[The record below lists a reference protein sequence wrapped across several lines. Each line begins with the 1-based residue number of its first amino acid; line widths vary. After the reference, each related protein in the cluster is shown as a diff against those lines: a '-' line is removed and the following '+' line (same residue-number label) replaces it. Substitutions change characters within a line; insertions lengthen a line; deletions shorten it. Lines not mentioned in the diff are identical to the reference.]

1 MEATLEARTVKARLP
16 PLIDVIVAGGTCVVL
31 WYGAHLVMS
40 GAMTAGA
47 LVLFMFYLRRLYSP
61 LKDLAKMTN
70 TFARASVGLEAIQ
83 ELMREPEQRSDRTDV
98 VVANGINGRI
108 EFDHVTFSYGP
119 GLPAV
124 SDVSLTIEPG
134 QIAAFVGPTG
144 AGKTT
149 CINLIPRFYDAQSGE
164 IRLDGRDIRRFT
176 LDSLR
181 QQISFIPQDTVLF
194 HAPIWQNIAYGR
206 LSASR
211 EEIVRAAQLAYADE
225 FIAKLPEQYETMVGE
240 RGVTLSG
247 GQRQRIAIARA
258 IVRDAPILIMDEPT
272 TGLDAASER
281 LVLEALKNVT
291 AGRTCIISAHRLAT
305 VRRADV
311 IFVVQDGQIVQ
322 RGTHQELLAQD
333 GLYAMLYAIQFRKD
347 ADDDRGLSPV
357 AA

>member
-1 MEATLEARTVKARLP
+1 MA
-16 PLIDVIVAGGTCVVL
+16 
-31 WYGAHLVMS
+31 
-40 GAMTAGA
+40 GAMTAGS

-70 TFARASVGLEAIQ
+70 SFARASVGLEAIQ
-83 ELMREPEQRSDRTDV
+83 ELMREPEQRSDRADV
-98 VVANGINGRI
+98 VVASGAKGRI
-108 EFDHVTFSYGP
+108 EFDHVNFSYGS
-119 GLPAV
+119 GRLAV
-124 SDVSLTIEPG
+124 HDVSLTIEPG

-149 CINLIPRFYDAQSGE
+149 FINLIPRFYDAQAGE
-164 IRLDGRDIRRFT
+164 IRLDGRDIRQFT
-176 LDSLR
+176 LESLR
-181 QQISFIPQDTVLF
+181 QQISFIPQDTLLF

-206 LSASR
+206 LDASR
-211 EEIVRAAQLAYADE
+211 EEIVRAAHLAYADE

-281 LVLEALKNVT
+281 LVLEALKNLT
-291 AGRTCIISAHRLAT
+291 TGRTCIISAHRLAT

-322 RGTHQELLAQD
+322 RGTHEELLAQD
-333 GLYAMLYAIQFRKD
+333 GLYAMLHAIQFRKESD
-347 ADDDRGLSPV
+347 EPAPDF
-357 AA
+357 AAPLPEMSKVS